1 MEVHR
6 SIALRAR
13 LVLFSMSMVLAIFF
27 CFGTDWLAGLADERA
42 PRWILQC
49 ATLTMAAALIAV
61 AQRYARRAFESA
73 TVARKVQVLW
83 QASESAAIAKDCPRA
98 WLVQLHLEL
107 QGLRCDEVFTPEI

>member
-13 LVLFSMSMVLAIFF
+13 LVLFSMSMALAIVL
-27 CFGTDWLAGLADERA
+27 CFGTDWLAGLVDERA

-61 AQRYARRAFESA
+61 ARRYARRAFESA
-73 TVARKVQVLW
+73 TVARKVRIFW
-83 QASESAAIAKDCPRA
+83 QASERAAIAKDCPRA

-107 QGLRCDEVFTPEI
+107 QGLRCDEAFPSEL